1 MKFEVYEKYLKEQQ
15 LNAEK
20 AESLYMKKVETEQK
34 YHELIAE
41 YELTMAQSLKS
52 GKDVTKALDAQD
64 DKIAAAK
71 REMERAKREYEV
83 YGRISRDVSITKE
96 DVVAAWNRD
105 INPKHF
111 DNKITPALDALLVAK
126 EAYLDAVRDYFSAVR
141 EIKQFREEV
150 SSQLGYDFPYY
161 FHIKELQTTT
171 EFNRYFVR
179 QDDLDK
185 AERGEK

>member
-20 AESLYMKKVETEQK
+20 AESLYMKKVETEQQ

-41 YELTMAQSLKS
+41 YELTMAQSFKS

-83 YGRISRDVSITKE
+83 YNRISRDVSITKE

-111 DNKITPALDALLVAK
+111 DTKITPTLDALLVAK
-126 EAYLDAVRDYFSAVR
+126 EAYLDAVMDYFSAVR

-171 EFNRYFVR
+171 EFDRYFVR

-185 AERGEK
+185 AERGER